1 MVVIGFL
8 MSDLVGGCSIL
19 TVDNF
24 PDTEKLDGQSQKPPT
39 VRQLNNT
46 FFEHYSLKIV
56 LPYYLGNVGFTL
68 FILGRKSKNCMQMVK
83 KLLYTKSWTY

>member
-1 MVVIGFL
+1 MFSGVMVVIGFL

-39 VRQLNNT
+39 VRQLKNIFAECSN
-46 FFEHYSLKIV
+46 
-56 LPYYLGNVGFTL
+56 L
-68 FILGRKSKNCMQMVK
+68 FCEKS
-83 KLLYTKSWTY
+83 

>member
-1 MVVIGFL
+1 MFSGVMVVIGFL

-39 VRQLNNT
+39 VWQLKIIFAEFHEHT
-46 FFEHYSLKIV
+46 FSLK
-56 LPYYLGNVGFTL
+56 
-68 FILGRKSKNCMQMVK
+68 
-83 KLLYTKSWTY
+83 W